1 MRWMRRLN
9 CSSVVT
15 FDQCIFGCP
24 KRKPTTLLLIRL
36 PRLRDFILSQ
46 GNRGRCPHE
55 SGTRVALQGCDDQGG
70 FKTSVAKIYPAKMNA
85 AIADATV
92 QFLHRTFDLPR
103 QTEALSEDLV
113 GLMRSDFV
121 SKAVVQP
128 DCYLDV

>member
-1 MRWMRRLN
+1 MLADYDEW
-9 CSSVVT
+9 
-15 FDQCIFGCP
+15 GYP
-24 KRKPTTLLLIRL
+24 ERKPITLLLIRL
-36 PRLRDFILSQ
+36 PWLRDFILSQ
-46 GNRGRCPHE
+46 GSRGRCPHE
-55 SGTRVALQGCDDQGG
+55 SGTHVALQGCDDQGD

-92 QFLHRTFDLPR
+92 QFLYRTFDLPR
-103 QTEALSEDLV
+103 QTEALSEDLA

>member
-1 MRWMRRLN
+1 MRRLN

-24 KRKPTTLLLIRL
+24 ERPTTLLLIRL
-36 PRLRDFILSQ
+36 PWLRDFILSQ

-55 SGTRVALQGCDDQGG
+55 SGTHVALQGRDDQGD

-92 QFLHRTFDLPR
+92 QFLYRTFDLPR
-103 QTEALSEDLV
+103 QTEALSEYLV